1 MTRFSFIL
9 GGMLAALL
17 GLGCDHDPLGERTDG
32 TARLTLDLRAYTS
45 IDGRQQ
51 GCAGAFGQASLTVL
65 DGSDLVAIDTRPVE
79 SDTVTLTVVGVPQQR
94 LTFDVSVVSNTGAL
108 LYGRRADFTVASD
121 PFTFVMG
128 ALEKRGPVLQVCP
141 ETLSL
146 SGPQGRFA
154 GAFEIQN
161 RTRDADPAND
171 ALAWAVDEGGGERCT
186 GPVCIT
192 VADGAGTA
200 DERQP
205 SALQIESDGGAQATV
220 VPLVIRSDAGTAVV
234 HIAVPPRGNAPPAFG
249 PFPDTTATP
258 GRPYTGTL
266 TATDPDDDRVTFTPL
281 ILPDWIDRFT
291 DNGDGTATLA
301 GTPGDNDV
309 GPYTAEV
316 RASDGRGGITTSLFR
331 IRVEAGN
338 RAPVFTS
345 TPGTVGREARAYR
358 YDVTTRDLDSDSVTI
373 TLEGEVPWARLL
385 PRPAEQAATL
395 FGTPDTT
402 QAGTYAVTLRARD
415 EQQEAE
421 QSFTI
426 TIGEN
431 RPPVF
436 EGPVTVDAIVGTPV
450 SFEVRAADPDADPV
464 QVDVLG
470 AVGWL
475 EGSSCGAGCLRFT
488 GTPESGAVG
497 VAALLLRAF
506 SAPFA
511 RTRTVAITVA
521 ATVDAQDDLTVID
534 EVDTGGQDVEVLEND
549 AGDGLQIVSFTQ
561 PAMGTVER
569 QGDRL
574 RYVPTLGAVGKT
586 TFTYVAEAAGGERDT
601 ATVTVVVN
609 SCLGFEELDFGT
621 MFTVSDDADDGVDY
635 VEDGVLV
642 FVASLPK
649 DSTDGSVTV
658 TPAGI
663 TERHAIRFEDAALD
677 FDFGGEASTVRYVRF
692 DFADAADEVYFDVN
706 GVVFQGADFPD
717 ALQVLA
723 GELAGAGLKMQVDLV
738 GNVPTTVRFLAEQA
752 IPIEYLAVGGRPV
765 LVVADVCFGAAL
777 PP

>member
-1 MTRFSFIL
+1 M
-9 GGMLAALL
+9 MALL
-17 GLGCDHDPLGERTDG
+17 GLGCDHDPLGERTG
-32 TARLTLDLRAYTS
+32 GAARLTLDLRAYTR

-51 GCAGAFGQASLTVL
+51 GCATSFEQATLTVL
-65 DGSDLVAIDTRPVE
+65 DGSDLVAIDTRTVE
-79 SDTVTLTVVGVPQQR
+79 GDTVTLAVEDVPQKR
-94 LTFDVSVVSNTGAL
+94 LTFDVTVVSNAAAL

-146 SGPQGRFA
+146 SGLRGRFA

-171 ALAWAVDEGGGERCT
+171 ALVWAVDEGAGERCT

-192 VADGAGTA
+192 VAEGAGTA

-205 SALQIESDGGAQATV
+205 SVLQIESDGGAQAAV
-220 VPLVIRSDAGTAVV
+220 VPLDIRWVAGRAPGPV
-234 HIAVPPRGNAPPAFG
+234 AGPPRGNAPPAFG
-249 PFPDTTATP
+249 PFPDTTASP
-258 GRPYTGTL
+258 GVPYTGTL
-266 TATDPDDDRVTFTPL
+266 AAIDPDDDRLTFVPL
-281 ILPDWIDRFT
+281 VLPDWIDRFT
-291 DNGDGTATLA
+291 DHGDGTATLA
-301 GTPGDNDV
+301 GTPGDGDE
-309 GPYTAEV
+309 GRHTAEV
-316 RASDGRGGITTSLFR
+316 RASDGRGGNTTSLFS
-331 IRVEAGN
+331 IRVEAGS

-345 TPGTVGREARAYR
+345 RPGTEGREAVAYR
-358 YDVTTRDLDSDSVTI
+358 YDVTTRDLDSDSVII
-373 TLEGEVPWARLL
+373 TLEGNVPWARLL

-402 QAGTYAVTLRARD
+402 QAGAYAVTLRARD

-431 RPPVF
+431 SPPVF
-436 EGPVTVDAIVGTPV
+436 EGPAAVEAVVGTPV
-450 SFEVRAADPDADPV
+450 AFEVRAADPDADPV

-470 AVGWL
+470 PVDWL
-475 EGSSCGAGCLRFT
+475 ESAGCGAGCLRFT
-488 GTPESGAVG
+488 GTPEAGDVGA
-497 VAALLLRAF
+497 AALLLRAF
-506 SAPFA
+506 SAPFTRS
-511 RTRTVAITVA
+511 RTIAITVA
-521 ATVDAQDDLTVID
+521 ATVDAQDDLAVID
-534 EVDTGGQDVEVLEND
+534 EVDTGGQDVEVLAND
-549 AGDGLQIVSFTQ
+549 VGDGLQIVSLTQ

-586 TFTYVAEAAGGERDT
+586 AFTYVVEAAGGERDT

-609 SCLGFEELDFGT
+609 PCLGFEGLDIGT
-621 MFTVSDDADDGVDY
+621 TFSVSDDADDVVDY
-635 VEDGVLV
+635 IEDGVSV
-642 FVASLPK
+642 FVAALPK

-663 TERHAIRFEDAALD
+663 TERHAMRFEDAALD
-677 FDFGGEASTVRYVRF
+677 FDFGGEASTVRYARF

-706 GVVFQGADFPD
+706 GVVFQG
-717 ALQVLA
+717 
-723 GELAGAGLKMQVDLV
+723 
-738 GNVPTTVRFLAEQA
+738 
-752 IPIEYLAVGGRPV
+752 
-765 LVVADVCFGAAL
+765 
-777 PP
+777 